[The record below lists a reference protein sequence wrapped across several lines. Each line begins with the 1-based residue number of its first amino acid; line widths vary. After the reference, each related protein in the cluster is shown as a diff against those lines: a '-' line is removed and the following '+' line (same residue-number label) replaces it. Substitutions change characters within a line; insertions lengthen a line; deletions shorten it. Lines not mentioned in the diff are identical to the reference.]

1 MIRYETIKKTDPK
14 VAAAIQSE
22 VKRQEDGLEMIASEN
37 YASKAVMEALGSIL
51 TNKYSEGYPGARY
64 YAGNEY
70 VDQIENIARERAK
83 KLFGVPYANV
93 QPYSG
98 SPANFAVYVAL
109 CEPGDT
115 VMGLDLTNGGHL
127 THGWKASATSM
138 FFRSIQY
145 HVKEDGYID
154 LEEVERLAAE
164 HKPKLIWVGATAYA
178 REFPFRKFSKIA
190 EKVGAYL
197 IADIAHVSG
206 LVVAGV
212 HESPVPYAH
221 VVTTT
226 THKTLR
232 GPRGGIVMVT
242 EKGIKKDSELPMKID
257 RAIFPRL
264 QGGPHDH
271 QTAAIAVALKEA
283 ETAKFRAYGKQVVRN
298 AQALAAGLLSHGLE
312 LVSGG
317 TDNHMVL
324 LCCGP
329 GRGIFLEKALSE
341 VGITVNKNTIPREP
355 SSPFYPSGVRI
366 GTPAVTTRGLRA
378 VEMKRVA
385 EWIAR
390 TMRAVDAYQLPEGK
404 EARVEYVRK
413 FLKEIKSHRDIRAIR
428 KEIHS
433 MCRRFP
439 LYR

>member
-1 MIRYETIKKTDPK
+1 M
-14 VAAAIQSE
+14 
-22 VKRQEDGLEMIASEN
+22 
-37 YASKAVMEALGSIL
+37 
-51 TNKYSEGYPGARY
+51 
-64 YAGNEY
+64 
-70 VDQIENIARERAK
+70 
-83 KLFGVPYANV
+83 
-93 QPYSG
+93 
-98 SPANFAVYVAL
+98 
-109 CEPGDT
+109 
-115 VMGLDLTNGGHL
+115 
-127 THGWKASATSM
+127 
-138 FFRSIQY
+138 
-145 HVKEDGYID
+145 
-154 LEEVERLAAE
+154 
-164 HKPKLIWVGATAYA
+164 
-178 REFPFRKFSKIA
+178 
-190 EKVGAYL
+190 
-197 IADIAHVSG
+197 
-206 LVVAGV
+206 

-271 QTAAIAVALKEA
+271 QTAAIAIALKEA

-404 EARVEYVRK
+404 EVRVEYVRK